1 MRISTKKALCL
12 NHFTLPDRDT
22 PLRNAKQTSPPDQG
36 CKIDLSC
43 ARDWLGGLE
52 QLLVHKT

>member
-12 NHFTLPDRDT
+12 NHFMLPDRDT
-22 PLRNAKQTSPPDQG
+22 PSRNAKQPSPPDQG
-36 CKIDLSC
+36 WKIDRTC
-43 ARDWLGGLE
+43 ARAWLGGLE

>member
-1 MRISTKKALCL
+1 MRMSTKKALCL
-12 NHFTLPDRDT
+12 NHFTLPDQDT
-22 PLRNAKQTSPPDQG
+22 PLRNANQPSPPDQG
-36 CKIDLSC
+36 WKINLSC